1 MSRPPRRLLV
11 ALLGAALGPSALGG
25 PTAWAEPAGDLGALA
40 PLDPEADDQALGDEP
55 DGGGLDARGDGDA
68 GAGGLDDFGRAIEI
82 EAIETVGNDVT
93 SDRVIIQA
101 LPFRPGDRIAAGA
114 RRLRDARFKVLALGF
129 FRSVRLTMRR
139 GTARGQVVIVVVV
152 EERGTLALGR
162 LWFGT
167 STSSAGW
174 LGADLADRNF
184 LGRGLSLGGAAVYA
198 RHGGIAGSRDQV
210 AGEARLA
217 AASVLGSPIGLG
229 LALTGVR
236 GSEPYRVAGSDDS
249 DRASDFAAFAYRRL
263 GARLTAS
270 YDLTAFTQLTLGS
283 RVERVDATLP
293 AAPIRTL
300 PSGDEVALDLRLRPG
315 ASTIATLAFGLDRD
329 TRRNPA
335 LPHVGTRLQ
344 LDVEGG
350 VRAVLGDYHFVT
362 TSARYERW
370 WPLRRGAQA
379 IGMRLGAAAAF
390 GDAPR
395 FDRLHLGDLNRLVTP
410 RALGLTLSA
419 EPAPD
424 LLGGRAEDEAYGD
437 LGGSASVE
445 FASRLFRGGD
455 HLYGGD
461 LFIAVGGWAL
471 ASRGSPA
478 ALGGGV
484 PADLFIDAGLRLDT
498 EIGTFEL
505 TFANAFGR
513 VAL

>member
-11 ALLGAALGPSALGG
+11 ALLGVAIAPGVAR
-25 PTAWAEPAGDLGALA
+25 AEDELT
-40 PLDPEADDQALGDEP
+40 PLDPEADDQALGDDV
-55 DGGGLDARGDGDA
+55 DGGGVDAASGGDQG
-68 GAGGLDDFGRAIEI
+68 DDFGRAIEI

-101 LPFRPGDRIAAGA
+101 LPFAPGDRIAAGA

-139 GTARGQVVIVVVV
+139 GSARGRVIIVVVV

-167 STSSAGW
+167 STSSVGW

-184 LGRGLSLGGAAVYA
+184 LGRGLTLGAAAVYA
-198 RHGGIAGSRDQV
+198 RHGAIADSRDQV

-229 LALTGVR
+229 LAITGVR
-236 GSEPYRVAGSDDS
+236 GSEPYRVAGADDS
-249 DRASDFAAFAYRRL
+249 DLARDFATFAYDRV

-270 YDLTAFTQLTLGS
+270 YDLTAFTQLTFGA
-283 RVERVDATLP
+283 RAERVHATLP
-293 AAPIRTL
+293 SAPVRTL
-300 PSGDEVALDLRLRPG
+300 PSGDEVGLDLHLRPG
-315 ASTIATLAFGLDRD
+315 ASTIGTLALGVDRD

-350 VRAVLGDYHFVT
+350 ARALFGDYHYLT

-370 WPLRRGAQA
+370 WPLRRGALA
-379 IGMRLGAAAAF
+379 VGVRLGGAASF

-410 RALGLTLSA
+410 RALGLMLSA

-437 LGGSASVE
+437 VGGSASVE
-445 FASRLFRGGD
+445 VASRLFRGGD

-498 EIGTFEL
+498 ELGTFEL